1 MTDLRDFM
9 PLAMLG
15 TRPVPRAWTL
25 LAAAALAAMVPAS
38 SASARHSQTITVQFV
53 NGRSGKPLARIKVYI
68 GFGNPKTAQ
77 PIVLVTDRRGEL
89 RFSPGRA
96 ETFQVHPVALVACG
110 EQPKGAPYRNYSA
123 ATVLRTGIVT
133 PNSCGPARAERVPGR
148 LVYFARPASW
158 WELFRN

>member
-1 MTDLRDFM
+1 M
-9 PLAMLG
+9 PLNAFRTRTGPRTWARLG
-15 TRPVPRAWTL
+15 VV
-25 LAAAALAAMVPAS
+25 ALAALVPAS
-38 SASARHSQTITVQFV
+38 GAAARRHETVTVQFV
-53 NGRSGKPLARIKVYI
+53 DGRNDKPLTKIKVYV
-68 GFGNPKTAQ
+68 GFGGLKSTQ
-77 PIVLVTDRRGEL
+77 PLVLVTDGHGEL

-110 EQPKGAPYRNYSA
+110 EQPKGVPYRDYSV
-123 ATVLRTGIVT
+123 ATALRTGIVT